1 MNNDTILIG
10 FGYTELESR
19 LYCELLRQGPG
30 GGYRLA
36 QRIGKAAAN
45 VYQALKSMERKGA
58 IVRSEGLG
66 EATVYAATPP
76 EHLLTTTRQDFTE
89 RHAALGD
96 HLQQIRAPAPD
107 ERVYAVST
115 VALLLQR
122 ARDML
127 AKATDVVLFDFFP
140 TIYDT
145 LKPEIDDVRRRG
157 LIVAGVAYEQRH
169 KTADMPLNRASMDL
183 IAHRWPGLGLCL
195 VTDGREKLL
204 AQVSTDMTRVL
215 NGVWTDSI
223 FLSCV
228 FHSAL
233 AADIRLTA
241 LREDPTDPM
250 RHITLQ
256 ASTPP
261 GLEIMLSRTEP

>member
-1 MNNDTILIG
+1 MNDTILIG

-19 LYCELLRQGPG
+19 LYCELLRQGSG

-66 EATVYAATPP
+66 EATIYAATPP
-76 EHLLTTTRQDFTE
+76 EHLLMATREEFAE
-89 RHAALGD
+89 RHAALRE
-96 HLQQIRAPAPD
+96 HLQQITIPAPD
-107 ERVYAVST
+107 ERVYSVPT
-115 VALLLQR
+115 VALVMQR

-127 AKATDVVLFDFFP
+127 AKATDIVLFDFFP
-140 TIYDT
+140 AIYDV
-145 LKPEIDDVRRRG
+145 LKPEIDDARSRG
-157 LIVAGVAYEQRH
+157 LIVAGVAYEVRH
-169 KTADMPLNRASMDL
+169 QETDMPLNRASMDL
-183 IAHRWPGLGLCL
+183 IAHRWPGLGICL

-204 AQVSTDMTRVL
+204 AQISTDMSRVL
-215 NGVWTDSI
+215 NGVWTDSV

-241 LREDPTDPM
+241 LRGDPADPL

-261 GLEIMLSRTEP
+261 GLAIMLARTDA